1 MYVCIGMCFCI
12 GVCKFGNIQM
22 LCELIAIDLAFIW
35 PSVQVFAIAADARA
49 PRHAGP
55 PFALPLHPPPPPPF
69 CSFCCCSFVAAF
81 VLPIY
86 LINF

>member
-55 PFALPLHPPPPPPF
+55 PFALPLAPPAPPRSAP
-69 CSFCCCSFVAAF
+69 SAAARLLRLLF
-81 VLPIY
+81 
-86 LINF
+86 FQFT